1 MWWWLIG
8 MAIFGAFWGFGSRR
22 TTVNNYNETYVDV
35 DNDGNGCR
43 DCDDD
48 TSSYDSGS
56 SYDGGGGG
64 GSDN

>member
-35 DNDGNGCR
+35 DNE
-43 DCDDD
+43 
-48 TSSYDSGS
+48 
-56 SYDGGGGG
+56 GGG
-64 GSDN
+64 GSGCCDDNDSSSYESGSSSDGRGNDS